1 MKIVNMNQLI
11 EFMTGELIRL
21 KNGEITPEEANAV
34 ANVSEKIIASVQT
47 EISYNELKGKDFIIE
62 FMEKEPEKL
71 ALLSSSPIEKLELT
85 PRPENCLKAEGVHTI
100 GGLLLLSEND
110 LLKTPNLGKRS
121 LKEIKSALKERGLYL
136 RAK

>member
-71 ALLSSSPIEKLELT
+71 S
-85 PRPENCLKAEGVHTI
+85 
-100 GGLLLLSEND
+100 
-110 LLKTPNLGKRS
+110 
-121 LKEIKSALKERGLYL
+121 
-136 RAK
+136 